1 MRQRAAS
8 YSKNGDAMGQPSW
21 RSSFLGDADANF
33 FCTGCNI
40 LEILPHPVLALRP
53 KRVALRGDAG
63 LRSDGVRELIH
74 QRGWSQMKRSKG
86 AKSS

>member
-33 FCTGCNI
+33 FCTGCKI
-40 LEILPHPVLALRP
+40 LDVSRTPFCASP
-53 KRVALRGDAG
+53 
-63 LRSDGVRELIH
+63 
-74 QRGWSQMKRSKG
+74 
-86 AKSS
+86 